1 MRPSAWAVQSSM
13 SASAAPLIL
22 IVDDDAAVL
31 NSLGFLLEAEGFK
44 VRTLSDVGMLLGKP
58 MPDPDCLVLD
68 YSMPV
73 MNGLDVLRWLR
84 EKKVKAPAIL
94 ITDHPASKL
103 SRRALAAGF
112 SKVVEK
118 PLLGTRLADDIREV
132 LLAGRDRLLQSPR

>member
-1 MRPSAWAVQSSM
+1 M
-13 SASAAPLIL
+13 SASATPLIL

-44 VRTLSDVGMLLGKP
+44 VRTLGDVGELLLYEGR
-58 MPDPDCLVLD
+58 PDPDCLILD

-94 ITDHPASKL
+94 ITGHPDCKL
-103 SRRALAAGF
+103 CGRALAAGF

-118 PLLGTRLADDIREV
+118 PLLGTRLADDIRE
-132 LLAGRDRLLQSPR
+132 LLRVG